1 MEKNMESSLY
11 DELMVKTLGNAHIK
25 DGTVYYDDAYE
36 SSLKESLKKYGLLER
51 YKGELGRNSKGVKM
65 CSIASSSRFCF
76 LASKTIMREI
86 DEHEKVDVRNGCCN
100 PHFDGYS
107 KRNNTFYE
115 FKCHEFCERDGN
127 ISHTKITSMDYIP
140 LLKDIFNVDCSDP
153 SKLRFSDLRISMSGD
168 LMINKTNFDFKQ
180 FLCHIIGLMSIATKT
195 NKPTLHYVWITPY
208 QPGNR
213 ELDDFVSFMDNQ
225 IDEIFLKTSEL
236 EVSNGKEK
244 GKLKEFINFSCDIIP
259 AVDID
264 DFVLEGI
271 K

>member
-1 MEKNMESSLY
+1 MESSLY
-11 DELMVKTLGNAHIK
+11 DELMIKTLGNAHIK

-36 SSLKESLKKYGLLER
+36 SLLKESLKKYGLLER

-140 LLKDIFNVDCSDP
+140 LSD
-153 SKLRFSDLRISMSGD
+153 D
-168 LMINKTNFDFKQ
+168 
-180 FLCHIIGLMSIATKT
+180 
-195 NKPTLHYVWITPY
+195 
-208 QPGNR
+208 
-213 ELDDFVSFMDNQ
+213 
-225 IDEIFLKTSEL
+225 
-236 EVSNGKEK
+236 
-244 GKLKEFINFSCDIIP
+244 
-259 AVDID
+259 
-264 DFVLEGI
+264 
-271 K
+271 